1 MMEQLRQVT
10 SVRRRPLAASI
21 AAVGALVLLLLFD
34 RPLLEAI
41 SSTYSPVMQP
51 VIDTISELQGIVS
64 GLIAGLIV
72 MAAGYSLG
80 RDRLRRAGVLM
91 FFSVLASGLMVGIM
105 KPIIGRAGP
114 AGPLQSSTK
123 EAGINVRWGRFP
135 SGHTAATFSAASGLA
150 RVFPATAPVG
160 YGLGLLV
167 AYERTYRGIHYPSDC
182 FAGALVGLLA
192 TVLVAR
198 WLRSRSAWRD
208 PGPPRCST

>member
-21 AAVGALVLLLLFD
+21 AAAGALVLLLLFD

-41 SSTYSPVMQP
+41 ASTYSPVMQP
-51 VIDTISELQGIVS
+51 AIDMISELRGIVS

-72 MAAGYSLG
+72 LAAGYALG
-80 RDRLRRAGVLM
+80 RDRLRRAGLLM
-91 FFSVLASGLMVGIM
+91 LLSVIASGVMVGIM
-105 KPIIGRAGP
+105 KPIIGRTGP
-114 AGPLQSSTK
+114 AGSRQSNTR
-123 EAGINVRWGRFP
+123 EAGLNIRWGRFP
-135 SGHTAATFSAASGLA
+135 SGHTAAAFSAASGLA

-198 WLRSRSAWRD
+198 WLRTRPGWRD
-208 PGPPRCST
+208 PGPPRCNA